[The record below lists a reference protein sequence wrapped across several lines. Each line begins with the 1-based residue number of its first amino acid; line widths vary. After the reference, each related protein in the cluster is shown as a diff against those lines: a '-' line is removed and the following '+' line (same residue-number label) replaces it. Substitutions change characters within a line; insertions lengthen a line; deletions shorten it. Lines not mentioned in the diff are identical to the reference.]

1 MTQAKSTKGTLGRE
15 FLDDEKLPD
24 KTQNMEGS
32 STHNSPELENSDL
45 KMIMHEV
52 QNSMFGQGQE

>member
-1 MTQAKSTKGTLGRE
+1 MTKNYI
-15 FLDDEKLPD
+15 PD
-24 KTQNMEGS
+24 KTQNIEGS
-32 STHNSPELENSDL
+32 STHNSLELENSDL